1 MTFRSAPARSRRICL
16 ARTIPLFAAVAAGA
30 LAAAGPVD
38 AQLPRAGARPAPAVA
53 LPAPSVATPA
63 ATATVPSVALPPNV
77 DTARVFFDGKA
88 LHDIWLT
95 MKDGDWET
103 LKANYMLDTYY
114 PADFRWRGIT
124 IPVIGVKSRGYGS
137 RSGTKPS
144 LRLDFNRYHENQ
156 RFLDLS
162 AMVLSNAV
170 QDTSMLSRR
179 LSMTV
184 FAAMELP
191 APRIV
196 HARLFVNGEYIG
208 LYEAVEAIEKAFL
221 ARAFGWDST
230 GRKRRNDGYLF
241 EYKWDQD
248 YDWSY
253 FGADYARYAQLF
265 EPKTHELEAPSVLF
279 GPIDDMMRAINEAS
293 DDNFESEVGKYLYL
307 AVFIRHLAVER
318 YVDDRDGFLGDWGVN
333 NFYLYRF
340 EGGTLSAVIPWDKDF
355 TFYDVYDDIYLGFQ
369 NSVMARRIMALPN
382 LRRAFLESLIDCA
395 DTMDQPATPGSTA
408 SWLEAQFSRQSAQIL
423 DAARADIYKP
433 YAYER
438 VVETHEE
445 LLEYIRARGAF
456 VRDLAKRELERLAPG
471 VR

>member
-1 MTFRSAPARSRRICL
+1 MTFRRAPAWSRRFCL

-30 LAAAGPVD
+30 LAAPGTVD

-53 LPAPSVATPA
+53 RPAPSA
-63 ATATVPSVALPPNV
+63 ATATVASVALPPNV
-77 DTARVFFDGKA
+77 DTARVFYDGKA

-124 IPVIGVKSRGYGS
+124 VPVIGVKSRGYGS

-196 HARLFVNGEYIG
+196 HARLFVNGEYVG

-221 ARAFGWDST
+221 SRAFGWDST

-253 FGADYARYAQLF
+253 FGADYARYARLF

-293 DDNFESEVGKYLYL
+293 DDDFESEVGKYLYL

-318 YVDDRDGFLGDWGVN
+318 YVDDRDGFLGDWSVN

-369 NSVMARRIMALPN
+369 NSVMARRILALPN

-395 DTMDQPATPGSTA
+395 DTMDQPATPGSSA

-438 VVETHEE
+438 VVETHAE
-445 LLEYIRARGAF
+445 LLEYIRGRGAF
-456 VRDLAKRELERLAPG
+456 VRDLAKRELERLPPG